1 MKICC
6 KIPENLIVFVENY
19 LHRLA
24 CTNKLPQTSYNLVNC
39 IVKLQGIKV
48 AFTAQDWVFTCTLH
62 WLPWWQTRTPPPV
75 GWSPCPGF
83 PRLAGFLPPPWGGA
97 WLAPGWTWCP
107 SESWSPWRSHPEW
120 WYRGPWWISKIQN
133 TKHVHNLKLTSS
145 ITTVKSK
152 FVYCLYPWFF
162 KIRIT
167 LSLCFLSTRLPP
179 PLQKKKKQERD
190 KI

>member
-1 MKICC
+1 MWKFVARFLKILSYLL
-6 KIPENLIVFVENY
+6 KIIYIGL
-19 LHRLA
+19 LA
-24 CTNKLPQTSYNLVNC
+24 QISCHKPVTN
-39 IVKLQGIKV
+39 V

-62 WLPWWQTRTPPPV
+62 WLPWWRTRTPPPV

-83 PRLAGFLPPPWGGA
+83 PRPARFPPPPWGGA

-133 TKHVHNLKLTSS
+133 TKHVHNLKLMSS

-152 FVYCLYPWFF
+152 FVYCLYPWFV

-167 LSLCFLSTRLPP
+167 LSLCFLSTRPP
-179 PLQKKKKQERD
+179 PPPPQKKD